1 MIFTTPTSQHA
12 ATGHRPTC
20 PGHEGLLPYEVHDEE
35 GVLRFDTA
43 IEAEYT
49 WGLCQAYAAGLKR
62 AFQKRT
68 SVPHGTLSWDPKE
81 AILAALRR
89 STRGFQRQDI
99 ADIAADEVLRVLRTM
114 RPGHERRHLRGLLR
128 EICIRGT
135 EVRFEATPEDGSQ
148 ALLVPYPAFKW
159 QWKTRLSFPWK
170 HPQHINVLE
179 VSAFLV
185 EFHRRMR
192 DLAQLGTRFFNVTDS
207 QVDYF
212 TTSKGRS
219 RSPRLNRLLRR
230 INALIL
236 MS

>member
-1 MIFTTPTSQHA
+1 
-12 ATGHRPTC
+12 
-20 PGHEGLLPYEVHDEE
+20 
-35 GVLRFDTA
+35 
-43 IEAEYT
+43 
-49 WGLCQAYAAGLKR
+49 
-62 AFQKRT
+62 
-68 SVPHGTLSWDPKE
+68 
-81 AILAALRR
+81 
-89 STRGFQRQDI
+89 
-99 ADIAADEVLRVLRTM
+99 M

-135 EVRFEATPEDGSQ
+135 EVRFEATLEDGSQ
-148 ALLVPYPAFKW
+148 ALLVLYPAFKW